1 MLRTA
6 LLFLPALAVPAAPL
20 AAAPVALAAPAVAAA
35 ASWFGAPC
43 LCFPLRYDG
52 AAMVPENALDK
63 AGWDAERLSKETLAI
78 AWTSDD
84 PFARA
89 EAVRRAMLSAQKLE
103 RGATSGRAFGDA
115 LLADLEANLKR
126 EAELAPLSRATLAPR
141 SSPGAGAAGTGARGV
156 ELEDLALFG
165 GARCQA
171 TAVRGEV
178 AKLDGVARVELH
190 PAHGGLVIWYDAAKI
205 GTDALVKAAGYAC
218 ETEVRGPDAHGHA
231 LAAVTLAFAARAAAQ
246 SGVAKSPHEPGA
258 LAAKAVALAPQDA
271 RILLVAGMVAFD
283 HDDGTT
289 SARYALDALRNGRGN
304 ALVEHNVRYVFG
316 HFFGTD
322 SLDALDAKLS
332 QRLSTR
338 G

>member
-1 MLRTA
+1 MLRIA

-20 AAAPVALAAPAVAAA
+20 ATAPVALAAPAVAASA
-35 ASWFGAPC
+35 AWFGAPC
-43 LCFPLRYDG
+43 LCFPLRYEG
-52 AAMVPENALDK
+52 AAMVPESALDK

-78 AWTSDD
+78 AWTSED

-89 EAVRRAMLSAQKLE
+89 EALRRAMLSAQQLE
-103 RGATSGRAFGDA
+103 RGATSSRAFGDA
-115 LLADLEANLKR
+115 LLADLETNLKR

-141 SSPGAGAAGTGARGV
+141 SAPGAGARSV

-246 SGVAKSPHEPGA
+246 SGVTKSPYDPGA
-258 LAAKAVALAPQDA
+258 LAAKAVALAPKDA

-289 SARYALDALRNGRGN
+289 SARYALQALRNGRGN
-304 ALVEHNVRYVFG
+304 ALVEHNVQYVFG
-316 HFFGTD
+316 HFFGAD

-332 QRLSTR
+332 QRLSTK